1 MNLRRGSAD
10 LYYNFVY
17 KDLRHYS
24 EEDLAISNYRFVYR
38 YLFYLRRG
46 NFHFTPKRILK
57 FICARL
63 CADAFITSEEGTFV
77 HFGL

>member
-1 MNLRRGSAD
+1 MYSEEVFRLLLIYFVYKCRLMNLRRGSAD

-38 YLFYLRRG
+38 YLF
-46 NFHFTPKRILK
+46 
-57 FICARL
+57 
-63 CADAFITSEEGTFV
+63 
-77 HFGL
+77 